1 MTKLLDERGSPC
13 MRVLMVT
20 QAYYPFLDRG
30 GPAVKVRAIAKELA
44 KRGHHVTVLTA
55 DLGFRTG
62 GRQSV
67 IVERDPRGWRVR
79 EDGVEAIYL
88 RGRPWYRTLTVNP
101 GVISFCNQRIETF
114 DLVHIFGLYDLL
126 GPIVAW
132 FCRRRGVPYLVEPMG
147 MIRPIDRGFRLKRLW
162 HAILGNY
169 LLRAASLL
177 IATSEQEQEELIK
190 DGFPQEKVR
199 VRHNGLAL
207 EEFRQLPPCGTFR
220 RKLSIPSTELIILFL
235 GRLIPRKGA
244 DILIEAFS
252 RAFPESGRLVIAGPE
267 GERGYLHFLGDK
279 SRNLGTNKRVIFTG
293 PLYGEEKKAALSDAD
308 VFVLPSRYEN
318 FGNAAAEAVACGTPV
333 IVTDSCG
340 ISLLV
345 KCRAGLVIP
354 YDAPALSEALKE
366 LTTNKALYT
375 RLQAGCKQVASQI
388 SWDELS
394 TQMET
399 YYTQVL
405 KNESQVVLR

>member
-1 MTKLLDERGSPC
+1 
-13 MRVLMVT
+13 MVT
-20 QAYYPFLDRG
+20 QAYYPFLDSG
-30 GPAVKVRAIAKELA
+30 GPAVKVRAIARELA
-44 KRGHHVTVLTA
+44 RRGHHVTVLTA

-62 GRQSV
+62 ARQSV

-101 GVISFCNQRIETF
+101 GVITFCKQWIETF
-114 DLVHIFGLYDLL
+114 NLAHIFGLYDLL

-132 FCRRRGVPYLVEPMG
+132 FCRRRSVPYLVEPMG
-147 MIRPIDRGFRLKRLW
+147 MFRPIDRGFRLKRLW
-162 HAILGNY
+162 HAILGNH
-169 LLRAASLL
+169 LLQAASLL

-190 DGFPQEKVR
+190 DGFSPEKVR

-220 RKLSIPSTELIILFL
+220 RKLGIPSTELIILFL

-244 DILIEAFS
+244 DILIEAFL
-252 RAFPESGRLVIAGPE
+252 RAFPETGRLVIAGPE
-267 GERGYLHFLGDK
+267 GERGYLHFLGAK
-279 SRNLGTNKRVIFTG
+279 ARNLGTNKRVIFIG
-293 PLYGEEKKAALSDAD
+293 PLYEEDKKAALSDAD

-340 ISLLV
+340 ISALV
-345 KCRAGLVIP
+345 NDIAGLVIP
-354 YDAPALSEALKE
+354 YGITALSEALKE
-366 LTTNKALYT
+366 LTTNKALYA
-375 RLQAGCKQVASQI
+375 RLQAGCKQVASEI
-388 SWDELS
+388 SWDKLS

-399 YYTQVL
+399 YYMHVL
-405 KNESQVVLR
+405 KNEPQAILR